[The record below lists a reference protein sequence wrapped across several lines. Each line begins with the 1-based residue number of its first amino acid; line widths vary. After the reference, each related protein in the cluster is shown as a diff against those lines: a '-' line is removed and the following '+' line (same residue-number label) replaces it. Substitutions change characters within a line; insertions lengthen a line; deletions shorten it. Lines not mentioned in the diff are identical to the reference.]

1 MKPASII
8 EIVIIVVLA
17 VAFILYLMRKN
28 VKDEEDSD
36 PELTKAFKDADK
48 DQQDKQ

>member
-1 MKPASII
+1 MKPASVI

-17 VAFILYLMRKN
+17 VALILYLMRKN
-28 VKDEEDSD
+28 IKDEEDIE

-48 DQQDKQ
+48 KAKG